1 MRIMTH
7 FDSNCW
13 LHWTLRWLLKST
25 SKNSSTAKLICSV
38 LYFPSVPI
46 ASYFVHFG
54 TTRIFDLPDIQ
65 DCKHLQCGNE
75 RELPKI
81 TRSKR
86 SSACNVTQL
95 FIQTQNWKKTLSQW
109 TSHCSITVSCR
120 SVLNPKTDRY
130 SSVWKSDQTSVEA
143 GLNSQMLWLQVNNL
157 AVHWNFF
164 ALSDTTI

>member
-38 LYFPSVPI
+38 LYFPLRPHCLVLCALWHNQNI
-46 ASYFVHFG
+46 WF
-54 TTRIFDLPDIQ
+54 TR
-65 DCKHLQCGNE
+65 HTGLQTFAMWKWE

-120 SVLNPKTDRY
+120 SLLNPKTDRY

-143 GLNSQMLWLQVNNL
+143 GLNSQML
-157 AVHWNFF
+157 
-164 ALSDTTI
+164 